1 MNRALSSALLV
12 LVCALALAAPVAVSI
27 KLAQWQGNQDELA
40 RQQQLAE
47 GLMRRVD
54 ATNQQMIAAFKA
66 LHSDPQ
72 IVPCSDADIAR
83 MQRIALSSTYLKG
96 LAYISDNHIACSS
109 AGAEWSGFALGAPK
123 FVTSAGSRVWPSA
136 ALAATN
142 GSNFFVLEKRGYA
155 VISHQDLTADV
166 TVERPD
172 IFFSIFEIPSHA
184 PLVVRGKIKQAWLD
198 RYKDEASLS
207 FYDDGFLVAIRRSS
221 QFNFAGLSAIPV
233 SYTHAHIDRLMC
245 LFLPAG
251 LGLGIAFT
259 AVILLLTRRHLSLHS
274 EIQSA
279 LRRKQFY
286 LLYQP
291 IMDLH
296 NGRCIGAEALIR
308 WRRPDGK
315 FIAPD
320 EFIRVAEKSSLIRR
334 VTSFVIDTV
343 GEETSSLLKSMP
355 DFHIGI
361 NFSSL
366 DLQEKETL
374 EHLMRMVSNA
384 GIASSNIMVEATEHG
399 WMNAEAM
406 RDIVSAFRAYGLQVA
421 IDDFGTGYSSL
432 SYLANFDLDYLKI
445 DKSFVDTLG
454 TDAVTSHVA
463 LHIIEMAKSLHLQ
476 MIAEGVETEQ
486 QARILRDR
494 GVQYAQGWLFAK
506 AMPMDELLAFIDV
519 HNT

>member
-1 MNRALSSALLV
+1 MNRAISSALLV
-12 LVCALALAAPVAVSI
+12 LLCTLVLATPVAISI
-27 KLAQWQGNQDELA
+27 KLAEWQGNQDELS
-40 RQQQLAE
+40 RQLQLAK
-47 GLMRRVD
+47 GLTRRAD
-54 ATNQQMIAAFKA
+54 ATNLQIISTFQSLRNA
-66 LHSDPQ
+66 PN
-72 IVPCSDADIAR
+72 IVPCSQPDIVR
-83 MQRIALSSTYLKG
+83 MQSLALSSTYLKG
-96 LAYISDNHIACSS
+96 LAYISGDRILCSS
-109 AGAEWSGFALGAPK
+109 MGGEVADFALGPAK
-123 FVTSAGSRVWPSA
+123 VVTARHSRVWPQTVLPHS
-136 ALAATN
+136 
-142 GSNFFVLEKRGYA
+142 GDKKFFILERNGYA
-155 VISHQDLTADV
+155 VISHQDLTVDV
-166 TVERPD
+166 AARDEDVHLG
-172 IFFSIFEIPSHA
+172 IFELPSHT
-184 PLVVRGKIKQAWLD
+184 PLVARGQLKPEWIQ
-198 RYKDEASLS
+198 RYRGESELS
-207 FYDDGFLVAIRRSS
+207 FRDNDFLVAIHHSE
-221 QFNFAGLSAIPV
+221 QFNLAGLSAIPT
-233 SYTHAHIDRLMC
+233 SYVYAHIDRLMY
-245 LFLPAG
+245 LFVPAG
-251 LGLGIAFT
+251 LGMGIAFT
-259 AVILLLTRRHLSLHS
+259 IVVLLLTRRHLSLHS

-296 NGRCIGAEALIR
+296 NGRCVGAEALIR
-308 WRRPDGK
+308 WRRPDGR

-320 EFIRVAEKSSLIRR
+320 EFIRAAEKSSLIRR
-334 VTSFVIDTV
+334 ITSFVIDTV
-343 GEETSSLLKSMP
+343 GVETATLLKSMP
-355 DFHIGI
+355 DFHVGI

-374 EHLMRMVSNA
+374 EHLMRMISSA

-399 WMNAEAM
+399 WMNAESM

-432 SYLANFDLDYLKI
+432 SYLANVDLDYLKI

-506 AMPMDELLAFIDV
+506 AMPMDELLQFIET
-519 HNT
+519 HNS